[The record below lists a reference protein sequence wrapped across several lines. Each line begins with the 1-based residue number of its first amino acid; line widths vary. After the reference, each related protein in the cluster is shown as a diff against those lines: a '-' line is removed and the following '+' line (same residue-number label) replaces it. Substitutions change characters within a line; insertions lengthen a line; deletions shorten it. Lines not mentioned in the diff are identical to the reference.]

1 MHPFT
6 GFALLPPLLLLTL
19 RLADAWSLAALLG
32 VLLVLVWA
40 GGERRV
46 RLRRWALLMLP
57 LAAGLWLVHG
67 RYLDSL
73 LFGADVADRPQRLY
87 AAALL
92 WLRVG
97 CLLAGAQVALRLAP
111 PARLTRALFASR
123 LPPSVA
129 YLLASPLLLSA
140 QLRRR
145 LAEVAEA
152 QRARGVDPAAPW
164 YRRARALFAL
174 AGPLVVWTLSDVG
187 ERANA
192 LDARAFRATARRT
205 TLDAPVF
212 TARDRALLA
221 AALAACLLVA
231 GSWLWR

>member
-19 RLADAWSLAALLG
+19 RLTDARALAALLV
-32 VLLVLVWA
+32 VLLVLVWM
-40 GGERRV
+40 GGEHRV

-73 LFGADVADRPQRLY
+73 VFGADVADRPQRLY

-129 YLLASPLLLSA
+129 YLLASPLLLSV

-145 LAEVAEA
+145 LAEVTEA

-164 YRRARALFAL
+164 PQRARTLIAL

-192 LDARAFRATARRT
+192 LDARAFRSVPCRT
-205 TLDAPVF
+205 TLDAPAF

-221 AALAACLLVA
+221 AALAAFVLVA

>member
-19 RLADAWSLAALLG
+19 RLADAWALAALLG
-32 VLLVLVWA
+32 VLLVLVWM

-87 AAALL
+87 AAASL
-92 WLRVG
+92 WLRIG

-145 LAEVAEA
+145 LAEVTEA

-164 YRRARALFAL
+164 HQRARALFAL

-212 TARDRALLA
+212 TACDRALLA
-221 AALAACLLVA
+221 AALAAFLLVA
-231 GSWLWR
+231 GSWLWH